1 MSEDVMNVKERDIVV
16 PGEVVAEGMGFLP
29 SKGLYRE
36 GAKIHAGRL
45 GMISIEGKVIKL
57 VPLTGAYVPKL
68 NDKIICK
75 IIDVLMTGWR
85 VETRS
90 AYSAVLGLKD
100 ATTEFIPRSA
110 DLTQYYGLN
119 EYILC
124 KVVTVTSQRLID
136 VTMKGPGL
144 KKLKDGRLVEVNA
157 FKVPRIIGK
166 EGSMLMM
173 IRNAT
178 GCSIDVG
185 QNGWIWVAGPSPE
198 QEIQAV
204 AALKKVE
211 EEAHLPG
218 LTERMKVFLEEL
230 TGKPVEIPTVT
241 SGGQMTAS
249 EEMAAPEPQQEQQ
262 REEYRERRPPHARHG
277 GGRRFPPRNPGD

>member
-1 MSEDVMNVKERDIVV
+1 MSDETLNVKERDIVV
-16 PGEVVAEGMGFLP
+16 PGEIVADGMGFLP

-57 VPLTGAYVPKL
+57 IPLTGAYIPKL

-90 AYSAVLGLKD
+90 PYSAVLGLKD

-110 DLTQYYGLN
+110 DLTQYYAIGD
-119 EYILC
+119 YILC
-124 KVVTVTSQRLID
+124 KVINVTSQRLID
-136 VTMKGPGL
+136 VTMKAPGS
-144 KKLKDGRLVEVNA
+144 KKFKDGRLVEVNPH
-157 FKVPRIIGK
+157 KVPRVIGK
-166 EGSMLMM
+166 EGSMVLM

-178 GCSIDVG
+178 GCEISVG
-185 QNGWIWVAGPSPE
+185 QNGWIWVQGPTPE
-198 QEIQAV
+198 QEVQAV
-204 AALKKVE
+204 SAIKKVE

-218 LTERMKVFLEEL
+218 LTERMKAFLEQL

-241 SGGQMTAS
+241 PGTPS
-249 EEMAAPEPQQEQQ
+249 EEFHEPPQEEQ
-262 REEYRERRPPHARHG
+262 RDYRERRDFGDRRPHERHG
-277 GGRRFPPRNPGD
+277 PPRRFGGAPRRHD